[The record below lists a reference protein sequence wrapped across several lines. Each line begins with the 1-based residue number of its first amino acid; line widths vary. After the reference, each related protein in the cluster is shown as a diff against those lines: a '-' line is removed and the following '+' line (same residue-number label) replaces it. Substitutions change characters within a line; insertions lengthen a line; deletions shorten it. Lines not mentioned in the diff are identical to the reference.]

1 MYTIYYRDKKVD
13 IMNDSNTV
21 DFSKIK
27 NFVDINNEYNK
38 MKKKRRKKIVVFI
51 VNIITIS
58 TLIIGGIGIKTIIDY
73 KEDQKEAKNL
83 QKELNLQKEEIINLV
98 ETEKKEEQNI
108 EIEIEEIIDPKI
120 TALFEDLLNKNSDT
134 VAWLKVNN
142 TDIDFP
148 VVQSKDNEYY
158 LNHNFKKKYNEIG
171 WTFADYRNN
180 FPELDDNTIMY
191 GHTYRNSSLA
201 FSSLKTVLNKSWY
214 NNEENHIIEFT
225 TEKKAMKFK
234 IFSIYTV
241 KNTNDYLKI
250 NMNEEE
256 FNKYIEKAKKR
267 SIKNFKT
274 EIIYGDKIITLSTCY
289 NTSNYRLVVHAKL
302 IEDKTE

>member
-1 MYTIYYRDKKVD
+1 
-13 IMNDSNTV
+13 MNNNTV
-21 DFSKIK
+21 DFSKLK
-27 NFVDINNEYNK
+27 DFVEINNEFNK
-38 MKKKRRKKIVVFI
+38 TKKKRRKKIVVFFI
-51 VNIITIS
+51 NVITIS
-58 TLIIGGIGIKTIIDY
+58 SLIIGGIGIKTIIDY
-73 KEDQKEAKNL
+73 KNDQEEAKEL
-83 QKELNLQKEEIINLV
+83 QNELNVQKEEILSLIESKV
-98 ETEKKEEQNI
+98 AEEEVKEE
-108 EIEIEEIIDPKI
+108 EIDPKI
-120 TALFEDLLNKNSDT
+120 TALFDDLLNKNSDT

-148 VVQSKDNEYY
+148 VVQSNDNEYY

-214 NNEENHIIEFT
+214 NNDENHIIEFT
-225 TEKKAMKFK
+225 TSKKAMKFK

-241 KNTNDYLKI
+241 KNTNDYLNI
-250 NMNEEE
+250 NMNEND
-256 FNKYIEKAKKR
+256 FNKFINKALDR
-267 SIKNFKT
+267 SIKNFNT
-274 EIIYGDKIITLSTCY
+274 EVNYGDKILTLSTCY

-302 IEDKTE
+302 MEENIDE

>member
-1 MYTIYYRDKKVD
+1 
-13 IMNDSNTV
+13 MNDNNTV

-27 NFVDINNEYNK
+27 DFVDINNEYNK
-38 MKKKRRKKIVVFI
+38 IKKRRRKKIVVFVI
-51 VNIITIS
+51 NVVTIS
-58 TLIIGGIGIKTIIDY
+58 SLILGGIGIKSIIDY
-73 KEDQKEAKNL
+73 KEDQKEAKLL
-83 QKELNLQKEEIINLV
+83 QEELNSKKEEINNTV
-98 ETEKKEEQNI
+98 
-108 EIEIEEIIDPKI
+108 IEEEPVIEEEIVDPKI
-120 TALFEDLLNKNSDT
+120 TALFDELKGQNSDT
-134 VAWLKVNN
+134 VAWLKLNN

-148 VVQSKDNEYY
+148 VVQSNDNNYY

-180 FPELDDNTIMY
+180 FPNLDDNTIMY

-225 TEKKAMKFK
+225 TEKKSLKFK

-250 NMNEEE
+250 NMNEED
-256 FNKYIEKAKKR
+256 FNKYIEKVTKR
-267 SIKNFKT
+267 SIKDFKT
-274 EIIYGDKIITLSTCY
+274 DVVYGDKIITLSTCY

-302 IEDKTE
+302 MEETSEEEKQGS

>member
-1 MYTIYYRDKKVD
+1 
-13 IMNDSNTV
+13 MNDNNTV

-27 NFVDINNEYNK
+27 DFVDINNEYNK
-38 MKKKRRKKIVVFI
+38 IKKRRRKKIVVFI
-51 VNIITIS
+51 INVVTIS
-58 TLIIGGIGIKTIIDY
+58 SLILGGIGIKSIIDY
-73 KEDQKEAKNL
+73 KEDQKEAKLL
-83 QKELNLQKEEIINLV
+83 QEELNNKKEEINNTV
-98 ETEKKEEQNI
+98 
-108 EIEIEEIIDPKI
+108 IEEPPVVEEEIVDPKI
-120 TALFEDLLNKNSDT
+120 TALFEELKSQNSDT
-134 VAWLKVNN
+134 VAWLKLNN

-148 VVQSKDNEYY
+148 VVQSNDNEYY

-250 NMNEEE
+250 NMNEED
-256 FNKYIEKAKKR
+256 FNKYIEKVTKR
-267 SIKNFKT
+267 SIKDFKT
-274 EIIYGDKIITLSTCY
+274 DVVYGDKIITLSTCY

-302 IEDKTE
+302 MEETYEEEK

>member
-1 MYTIYYRDKKVD
+1 
-13 IMNDSNTV
+13 MNNNTV

-27 NFVDINNEYNK
+27 DFVEINNELNK
-38 MKKKRRKKIVVFI
+38 IKKKRRKKIVVFI
-51 VNIITIS
+51 INVITIS
-58 TLIIGGIGIKTIIDY
+58 SLLLGGIGIKSIIDY
-73 KEDQKEAKNL
+73 KEDQKEAKLL
-83 QKELNLQKEEIINLV
+83 QEELNKKKEEINNTV
-98 ETEKKEEQNI
+98 
-108 EIEIEEIIDPKI
+108 IEEEPEIVEEVIDPKVV
-120 TALFEDLLNKNSDT
+120 ALFEELKGQNSDT
-134 VAWLKVNN
+134 VAWLKLNN

-148 VVQSKDNEYY
+148 VVQSSDNDYY

-180 FPELDDNTIMY
+180 FPELNDNTIMY

-225 TEKKAMKFK
+225 TEKKSLKFK

-250 NMNEEE
+250 NMTEED
-256 FNKYIEKAKKR
+256 FNNFITKVTKR
-267 SIKNFKT
+267 SVKNFDT
-274 EIIYGDKIITLSTCY
+274 EVVFGDKIITLSTCY

-302 IEDKTE
+302 MEEENER

>member
-1 MYTIYYRDKKVD
+1 
-13 IMNDSNTV
+13 MNDSNTV

>member
-1 MYTIYYRDKKVD
+1 
-13 IMNDSNTV
+13 MNDNNTV

-27 NFVDINNEYNK
+27 DFVDINNEYNK
-38 MKKKRRKKIVVFI
+38 IKKRRRKKIVVFVI
-51 VNIITIS
+51 NVVTIS
-58 TLIIGGIGIKTIIDY
+58 SLILGGIGIKSIIDY
-73 KEDQKEAKNL
+73 KEDQKEAKLL
-83 QKELNLQKEEIINLV
+83 QEELNSKKEEINNTV
-98 ETEKKEEQNI
+98 
-108 EIEIEEIIDPKI
+108 IEEEPVIEEEIVDPKI
-120 TALFEDLLNKNSDT
+120 TALFDELKGQNSDT
-134 VAWLKVNN
+134 VAWLKLNN

-148 VVQSKDNEYY
+148 VVQSNDNNYY

-180 FPELDDNTIMY
+180 FPNLDDNTIMY

-225 TEKKAMKFK
+225 TEKKSLKFK

-250 NMNEEE
+250 NMNEED
-256 FNKYIEKAKKR
+256 FNKYIEKVTKR
-267 SIKNFKT
+267 SIKDFKT
-274 EIIYGDKIITLSTCY
+274 DVVYGDKIITLSTCY

-302 IEDKTE
+302 MEETNEEEK

>member
-1 MYTIYYRDKKVD
+1 
-13 IMNDSNTV
+13 MNDSNTV

-27 NFVDINNEYNK
+27 DFVDINNEYNK

-51 VNIITIS
+51 INVITITS
-58 TLIIGGIGIKTIIDY
+58 LILGGIGIKSIIDY
-73 KEDQKEAKNL
+73 KEDQKEAKLL
-83 QKELNLQKEEIINLV
+83 QEELNNKKEEINNIVV
-98 ETEKKEEQNI
+98 EETPVIK
-108 EIEIEEIIDPKI
+108 EEIIDPKI
-120 TALFEDLLNKNSDT
+120 TALFDELKSENSDT
-134 VAWLKVNN
+134 VAWLKLNN

-201 FSSLKTVLNKSWY
+201 FSSLRTVLNKSWY
-214 NNEENHIIEFT
+214 NNKENHIIEFT
-225 TEKKAMKFK
+225 TEKKSLKFK

-241 KNTNDYLKI
+241 KNTNDYLNI

-256 FNKYIEKAKKR
+256 FNKFISKVTKR
-267 SIKNFKT
+267 SIKDFDT
-274 EIIYGDKIITLSTCY
+274 EIVFGDKILTLSTCY